1 MKTRIV
7 WTQEERLTIKDELIA
22 LFKCDLNLT
31 RKQVLSAAQLK
42 LPYERRRVV
51 TDQTAF
57 HERLVI
63 EAARNRARTA
73 VFSKPEQVC
82 RSPYCECAPGEC
94 KNGLADMRGTEPS
107 PAPTAVTAQPL
118 QQVIKSELGAALE
131 HLIDLVVDRVV
142 ARVQSRLVTE
152 KAASAPAPVAVPSF
166 DPALARANLAQRSA
180 LPTAEHRPRPGV
192 LIIGLLG
199 AQVIKVI
206 EAYPHL
212 DITHMTGEEGNTRP
226 ALLRAH
232 TILMTKF
239 INHSVQGKYRKA
251 PNLHFCHGGVTEL
264 CRVLQDIG
272 AKAAA

>member
-107 PAPTAVTAQPL
+107 PTPTATAVATAQPL

-142 ARVQSRLVTE
+142 ARVQSRLVTD
-152 KAASAPAPVAVPSF
+152 KAASTPEPVLVPSF
-166 DPALARANLAQRSA
+166 DPALARANLAHRSA
-180 LPTAEHRPRPGV
+180 PPPPSTS
-192 LIIGLLG
+192 LG
-199 AQVIKVI
+199 S
-206 EAYPHL
+206 
-212 DITHMTGEEGNTRP
+212 G
-226 ALLRAH
+226 
-232 TILMTKF
+232 
-239 INHSVQGKYRKA
+239 
-251 PNLHFCHGGVTEL
+251 C
-264 CRVLQDIG
+264 
-272 AKAAA
+272 